1 MPKKIILIAGPTA
14 SGKSKLAIE
23 IAKKIKGEII
33 NADSMQVYKEFSVL
47 SSRPSKI
54 DLKKVKHHFYGF
66 QPAKKLFSTGAWLKL
81 VKKQIDQCLK
91 NKKIPILVGGTGLY
105 FEVITK
111 GMSKIP
117 NINSKVRDKIRNLQ
131 KKKGQDKFY
140 ELLLKLDPL
149 VKNKIEPSDTQRS
162 IRAYEVKKFTK
173 KSIFEWY
180 KLTRSEFKKFQIF
193 KIFIDVPREKL
204 LRNISNRVEQMFKND
219 CVEEVKNF
227 LKLNIDPTLST
238 NKIIGVKE
246 IKDFLSGVR
255 SLPQVKEIINIKTRQ
270 YAKRQVTW
278 ARGHM
283 SDWNKLYSNS
293 FSSLSKKILKVT
305 S

>member
-1 MPKKIILIAGPTA
+1 LPNKIILIAGPTA

-33 NADSMQVYKEFSVL
+33 NADSMQVYREFSVL

-54 DLKKVKHHFYGF
+54 DLKKVKHHLYGF

-81 VKKQIDQCLK
+81 AKKQIDQCLK

-131 KKKGQDKFY
+131 KKIGQEKFY
-140 ELLLKLDPL
+140 ELLLELDPL

-193 KIFIDVPREKL
+193 KIFIDAPREKL
-204 LRNISNRVEQMFKND
+204 LKNISNRVEQMFKND
-219 CVEEVKNF
+219 CIEEVKNF
-227 LKLNIDPTLST
+227 AKLNIDPTLST

>member
-1 MPKKIILIAGPTA
+1 LPNKIILIAGPTA

-33 NADSMQVYKEFSVL
+33 NADSMQVYREFSVL

-54 DLKKVKHHFYGF
+54 DLKKVKHHLYGF

-81 VKKQIDQCLK
+81 AKKQIDQCLK

-131 KKKGQDKFY
+131 KKIGQEKFY
-140 ELLLKLDPL
+140 ELLLELDPL

-193 KIFIDVPREKL
+193 KIFIDAPREKL
-204 LRNISNRVEQMFKND
+204 LKNISNRVEQMFKND
-219 CVEEVKNF
+219 CIEEVKNF
-227 LKLNIDPTLST
+227 AKLNIDPTLST

-246 IKDFLSGVR
+246 IKDFLSGAR
-255 SLPQVKEIINIKTRQ
+255 SLSQVKEIINIKTRQ

>member
-1 MPKKIILIAGPTA
+1 MPNKIILIAGPTA

-33 NADSMQVYKEFSVL
+33 NADSMQVYREFSVL

-54 DLKKVKHHFYGF
+54 DLKKVKHHLYGF

-81 VKKQIDQCLK
+81 AKKQIDQCLK

-131 KKKGQDKFY
+131 KKIGQEKFY
-140 ELLLKLDPL
+140 ELLLELDPL

-193 KIFIDVPREKL
+193 KIFIDAPREKL
-204 LRNISNRVEQMFKND
+204 LKNISNRVEQMFKND
-219 CVEEVKNF
+219 CIEEVKNF
-227 LKLNIDPTLST
+227 AKLNIDPTLST

-246 IKDFLSGVR
+246 IKDFLSGAR

>member
-1 MPKKIILIAGPTA
+1 MPNKIILIAGPTA

-54 DLKKVKHHFYGF
+54 DLRKVKHHLYGF

-131 KKKGQDKFY
+131 KKRGQDKFY

-293 FSSLSKKILKVT
+293 FSSLSKKILKAT

>member
-1 MPKKIILIAGPTA
+1 LPKKIILIAGPTA

-105 FEVITK
+105 FEAITK

-140 ELLLKLDPL
+140 ELLLELDPL

-293 FSSLSKKILKVT
+293 FSSLSKKILKAT

>member
-1 MPKKIILIAGPTA
+1 
-14 SGKSKLAIE
+14 
-23 IAKKIKGEII
+23 
-33 NADSMQVYKEFSVL
+33 MQVYKEFSIL
-47 SSRPSKI
+47 SSRPSKTDI
-54 DLKKVKHHFYGF
+54 KKVKHHLYGF

-81 VKKQIDQCLK
+81 VKKQINQCLK

-105 FEVITK
+105 FEAITK

-117 NINSKVRDKIRNLQ
+117 NIDFKKRDKIRELQ
-131 KKKGQDKFY
+131 KKTGQRKFY

-173 KSIFEWY
+173 KSIYEWY
-180 KLTRSEFKKFQIF
+180 KLTKSEFKKFQIF

-204 LRNISNRVEQMFKND
+204 LKNISNRAEQMFRND
-219 CVEEVKNF
+219 CVKEVKYF
-227 LKLNIDPTLST
+227 LDLNIDPSLPA

-246 IKDFLSGVR
+246 IKNLLSGVLG
-255 SLPQVKEIINIKTRQ
+255 LPQVKEAINIKTRQ

-293 FSSLSKKILKVT
+293 FSSLLKKILKVI

>member
-1 MPKKIILIAGPTA
+1 MPNKIILIAGPTA

-54 DLKKVKHHFYGF
+54 DLKKVKHHLYGF

-81 VKKQIDQCLK
+81 AKKQIDQCLK

-131 KKKGQDKFY
+131 KKIGQEKFY
-140 ELLLKLDPL
+140 ELLLELDPL

-193 KIFIDVPREKL
+193 KIFIDAPREKL
-204 LRNISNRVEQMFKND
+204 LKNISNRVEQMFKND
-219 CVEEVKNF
+219 CIEEVKNF
-227 LKLNIDPTLST
+227 AKLNIDPTLST

>member
-1 MPKKIILIAGPTA
+1 LSKKIILIAGPTA

-23 IAKKIKGEII
+23 TAKKIKGEII
-33 NADSMQVYKEFSVL
+33 NADSMQVYKEFSIL
-47 SSRPSKI
+47 SSRPLKK
-54 DLKKVKHHFYGF
+54 DLKKVKHHLYGF
-66 QPAKKLFSTGAWLKL
+66 QPAKKHFSTGAWLKL
-81 VKKQIDQCLK
+81 VKKQINLCLK

-105 FEVITK
+105 FEAITK

-117 NINSKVRDKIRNLQ
+117 SINFNARDKIRELQ
-131 KKKGQDKFY
+131 KKIGQKKFY
-140 ELLLKLDPL
+140 ELLLELDPL
-149 VKNKIEPSDTQRS
+149 VKNKIEPSDVQRS

-173 KSIFEWY
+173 KSIFDWY
-180 KLTRSEFKKFQIF
+180 KLTKSEFKKFQIF

-204 LRNISNRVEQMFKND
+204 LKNISKRVEYMFKND
-219 CVEEVKNF
+219 CTKEVKNF
-227 LKLNIDPTLST
+227 LNLNIDPSLSA
-238 NKIIGVKE
+238 NKLIGVKE
-246 IKDFLSGVR
+246 IKDFLSGAL

-283 SDWNKLYSNS
+283 LDWNKLYSNS
-293 FSSLSKKILKVT
+293 FSSLSKKILKAT

>member
-1 MPKKIILIAGPTA
+1 MSKKIILIAGPTA

-23 IAKKIKGEII
+23 TAKKIKGEII
-33 NADSMQVYKEFSVL
+33 NADSMQVYKEFSIL
-47 SSRPSKI
+47 SSRPLKK
-54 DLKKVKHHFYGF
+54 DLKKVKHHLYGF
-66 QPAKKLFSTGAWLKL
+66 QPAKKHFSTGAWLKL
-81 VKKQIDQCLK
+81 VKKQINLCLK

-105 FEVITK
+105 FEAITK

-117 NINSKVRDKIRNLQ
+117 SINFNARDKIRELQ
-131 KKKGQDKFY
+131 KKIGQKKFY
-140 ELLLKLDPL
+140 ELLLELDPL
-149 VKNKIEPSDTQRS
+149 VKNKIEPSDVQRS

-173 KSIFEWY
+173 KSIFDWY
-180 KLTRSEFKKFQIF
+180 KLTKSEFKKFQIF

-204 LRNISNRVEQMFKND
+204 LKNISKRVEYMFKND
-219 CVEEVKNF
+219 CTKEVKNF
-227 LKLNIDPTLST
+227 LNLNIDPSLSA
-238 NKIIGVKE
+238 NKLIGVKE
-246 IKDFLSGVR
+246 IKDFLSGAL

-283 SDWNKLYSNS
+283 LDWNKLYSNS
-293 FSSLSKKILKVT
+293 FSSLSKKILKAT

>member
-54 DLKKVKHHFYGF
+54 DLRKVKHHLYGF

-105 FEVITK
+105 FEAITK

-140 ELLLKLDPL
+140 ELLLELDPL

-246 IKDFLSGVR
+246 IKDFLSGAR

>member
-1 MPKKIILIAGPTA
+1 MSRKIILIAGPTA
-14 SGKSKLAIE
+14 SGKSKLAIQ

-33 NADSMQVYKEFSVL
+33 NTDSMQVYKEFSIL
-47 SSRPSKI
+47 SSRPLKI
-54 DLKKVKHHFYGF
+54 DIRKIKHHLYGF
-66 QPAKKLFSTGAWLKL
+66 QSVKKHFSTGAWLKL
-81 VKKQIDQCLK
+81 VKKQINQCLK

-105 FEVITK
+105 FEAITK

-117 NINSKVRDKIRNLQ
+117 NIDFKKRDKIRELQ
-131 KKKGQDKFY
+131 KKIGQRKFY

-173 KSIFEWY
+173 KSIYEWY
-180 KLTRSEFKKFQIF
+180 KLTKSEFKKFQIF

-204 LRNISNRVEQMFKND
+204 LKNISNRAEQMFRND
-219 CVEEVKNF
+219 CVKEVKYF
-227 LKLNIDPTLST
+227 LDLNIDPSLPA

-246 IKDFLSGVR
+246 IKNLLSGVLG
-255 SLPQVKEIINIKTRQ
+255 LPQVKEAINIKTRQ

-293 FSSLSKKILKVT
+293 FSSLLKKILKVI

>member
-1 MPKKIILIAGPTA
+1 LSRKIILIAGPTA
-14 SGKSKLAIE
+14 SGKSKLAIQ

-33 NADSMQVYKEFSVL
+33 NTDSMQVYKEFSIL

-54 DLKKVKHHFYGF
+54 DIRKIEHHLYGF
-66 QPAKKLFSTGAWLKL
+66 QSVKKHFSTGAWLKL
-81 VKKQIDQCLK
+81 VKKQINQCLK

-105 FEVITK
+105 FEAITK

-117 NINSKVRDKIRNLQ
+117 NIDFKKRDKIRELQ
-131 KKKGQDKFY
+131 KKIGQRKFY

-173 KSIFEWY
+173 KSIYEWY
-180 KLTRSEFKKFQIF
+180 KLTKSEFKKFQIF

-204 LRNISNRVEQMFKND
+204 LKNISNRAEQMFRND
-219 CVEEVKNF
+219 CVKEVKYF
-227 LKLNIDPTLST
+227 LDLNIDSSLPA

-246 IKDFLSGVR
+246 IKDLLSGALG
-255 SLPQVKEIINIKTRQ
+255 LPQVKEAINIKTRQ

-293 FSSLSKKILKVT
+293 FSSLLKKILKVI

>member
-1 MPKKIILIAGPTA
+1 MSKRIVLIAGPTA
-14 SGKSKLAIE
+14 SGKSKLAIQ

-33 NADSMQVYKEFSVL
+33 NTDSMQVYKEFSIL

-54 DLKKVKHHFYGF
+54 DIRKIEHHLYGF
-66 QPAKKLFSTGAWLKL
+66 QSVKKHFSTGAWLKL
-81 VKKQIDQCLK
+81 VKKQINQCLK

-105 FEVITK
+105 FEAITK

-117 NINSKVRDKIRNLQ
+117 NIDFKKRDKIRELQ
-131 KKKGQDKFY
+131 KKIGQRKFY

-173 KSIFEWY
+173 KSIYEWY
-180 KLTRSEFKKFQIF
+180 KLTKSEFKKFQIF

-204 LRNISNRVEQMFKND
+204 LKNISNRAEQMFRND
-219 CVEEVKNF
+219 CVKEVKYF
-227 LKLNIDPTLST
+227 LDLNIDSSLPA

-246 IKDFLSGVR
+246 IKDLLSGALG
-255 SLPQVKEIINIKTRQ
+255 LPQVKEAINIKTRQ

-293 FSSLSKKILKVT
+293 FSSLLKKILKVI